1 MKQYELIAPCH
12 FGMEAVLKREIQN
25 LGYEI
30 SQVDNGKVTFFGDAA
45 AIARANIFLRTTE
58 RILLKIDSFR
68 ATSFDDLFEAVKA
81 IPWADYI
88 PEDGKFWVTKANS
101 VSSKL
106 FSPSDIQKIVK
117 KAMVEKLKQTYH
129 TDWFEETGAS
139 YPLRISIVKDI
150 VTIGLDTT
158 GESLHKRGYR
168 KFTAPAPVTET
179 LAAAMILLSPWH
191 ADRMLIDPF
200 CGSGTIPIEAAMIAL
215 NMAPGMNREFTAESW
230 KNLVPKKAW
239 YDAIDEAEDAIRN
252 DAEIHIQG
260 YDIDD
265 VRTVITSEAQ
275 ATVNLMDSERKKTL
289 NDISRHIQQ
298 PDGSLYVPGSS
309 IKGVFRTAIL
319 YSLLQKRQDIKIK
332 YWCYIKQQVD
342 IIEKLMEEERKPRE
356 LQIMPYSVI
365 KKKKNQATKEIDKL
379 IASLESELLHTL
391 RLKDDKERNI
401 SNKNAVCSA
410 MRGLQVSDT
419 YASRNMQT
427 AILQKVDGGFDKFG
441 KASPKKLPIFRECM
455 LPEAEL
461 FFDVKI
467 EKAVMNTI
475 AFNSVDDLLKAT
487 HSFFAAVKMLSIS
500 LSSSL

>member
-1 MKQYELIAPCH
+1 MNSKQFETAKMCLKVVTPINIADGIVLGAKDYLYDSRRQKVYFLNLHQWHLFIYKHMLLEKYESYL
-12 FGMEAVLKREIQN
+12 
-25 LGYEI
+25 
-30 SQVDNGKVTFFGDAA
+30 
-45 AIARANIFLRTTE
+45 ANFRDKQSLLEWLR
-58 RILLKIDSFR
+58 
-68 ATSFDDLFEAVKA
+68 
-81 IPWADYI
+81 
-88 PEDGKFWVTKANS
+88 
-101 VSSKL
+101 
-106 FSPSDIQKIVK
+106 
-117 KAMVEKLKQTYH
+117 M
-129 TDWFEETGAS
+129 
-139 YPLRISIVKDI
+139 
-150 VTIGLDTT
+150 
-158 GESLHKRGYR
+158 
-168 KFTAPAPVTET
+168 
-179 LAAAMILLSPWH
+179 
-191 ADRMLIDPF
+191 
-200 CGSGTIPIEAAMIAL
+200 
-215 NMAPGMNREFTAESW
+215 
-230 KNLVPKKAW
+230 
-239 YDAIDEAEDAIRN
+239 
-252 DAEIHIQG
+252 QG

-265 VRTVITSEAQ
+265 VHTVITSEAQ

-309 IKGVFRTAIL
+309 IKGVFRTAML
-319 YSLLQKRQDIKIK
+319 YSLLQKRQDIKVK

-365 KKKKNQATKEIDKL
+365 KKKKNQAAKEIDKL

-455 LPEAEL
+455 LPKAEL

-467 EKAVMNTI
+467 EKAVMSTIGINT
-475 AFNSVDDLLKAT
+475 VDDLLKAT
-487 HSFFAAVKMLSIS
+487 HSFFAAVTDLLQQAFEKEYQEAFQGVAAGNMFLGGNTGFLSKTLLAMLAPDKDTAKNTIKVLLDKSFKNHKHLLRDKVIAPRT
-500 LSSSL
+500 LKCTNYNGKLMLMGVAEVRKV

>member
-1 MKQYELIAPCH
+1 MNSKQFETAKMCLKVVTPINISDGIVLGAKDYLYDSGRQKVYFLNLHQWHMFIYKHMLLEKYESYL
-12 FGMEAVLKREIQN
+12 
-25 LGYEI
+25 
-30 SQVDNGKVTFFGDAA
+30 
-45 AIARANIFLRTTE
+45 ANFRDKQSLLEWLR
-58 RILLKIDSFR
+58 
-68 ATSFDDLFEAVKA
+68 
-81 IPWADYI
+81 
-88 PEDGKFWVTKANS
+88 
-101 VSSKL
+101 
-106 FSPSDIQKIVK
+106 
-117 KAMVEKLKQTYH
+117 M
-129 TDWFEETGAS
+129 
-139 YPLRISIVKDI
+139 
-150 VTIGLDTT
+150 
-158 GESLHKRGYR
+158 
-168 KFTAPAPVTET
+168 
-179 LAAAMILLSPWH
+179 
-191 ADRMLIDPF
+191 
-200 CGSGTIPIEAAMIAL
+200 
-215 NMAPGMNREFTAESW
+215 
-230 KNLVPKKAW
+230 
-239 YDAIDEAEDAIRN
+239 
-252 DAEIHIQG
+252 QG

-275 ATVNLMDSERKKTL
+275 ATVNLMDNEKKKTL
-289 NDISRHIQQ
+289 NDINRHIQQ

-319 YSLLQKRQDIKIK
+319 YSLLQKRQDIKVK

-342 IIEKLMEEERKPRE
+342 IINKLMEEERKPRE

-365 KKKKNQATKEIDKL
+365 KKKKNQAAKEIDKL
-379 IASLESELLHTL
+379 IASLESELLNAL

-475 AFNSVDDLLKAT
+475 GINSVDDLLKAT
-487 HSFFAAVKMLSIS
+487 HSFFAAVTDLLQQAFEKEYQEAFQGVAAGNMFLGGNTGFLSKTLLAMLAPDKDMAKTTIRVLLDKSFKTHKHLLRDKIIS
-500 LSSSL
+500 PRTLKCTNYNGKLMLMGVAEVRKV

>member
-1 MKQYELIAPCH
+1 MNSKQFETAKMCLKVVTPINIADGIVLGAKDYLYDSRTQKVYFLNLHQWHMFIYKHMLLEKYESYL
-12 FGMEAVLKREIQN
+12 
-25 LGYEI
+25 
-30 SQVDNGKVTFFGDAA
+30 
-45 AIARANIFLRTTE
+45 ANFRDKQS
-58 RILLKIDSFR
+58 LLEW
-68 ATSFDDLFEAVKA
+68 L
-81 IPWADYI
+81 
-88 PEDGKFWVTKANS
+88 
-101 VSSKL
+101 
-106 FSPSDIQKIVK
+106 Q
-117 KAMVEKLKQTYH
+117 M
-129 TDWFEETGAS
+129 
-139 YPLRISIVKDI
+139 
-150 VTIGLDTT
+150 
-158 GESLHKRGYR
+158 
-168 KFTAPAPVTET
+168 
-179 LAAAMILLSPWH
+179 
-191 ADRMLIDPF
+191 
-200 CGSGTIPIEAAMIAL
+200 
-215 NMAPGMNREFTAESW
+215 
-230 KNLVPKKAW
+230 
-239 YDAIDEAEDAIRN
+239 
-252 DAEIHIQG
+252 QG

-475 AFNSVDDLLKAT
+475 AINSVDDLLRAT
-487 HSFFAAVKMLSIS
+487 HSFFAAVTDLLQQAFGKEYQEAFQGVAASNMFLGGNTGFLSKTLLAMLAPDKDTAKNTIKVLLDKSFKTHKHLLRDKVIAPRT
-500 LSSSL
+500 LKCTNYNGKLMLMGVAEVRKV

>member
-1 MKQYELIAPCH
+1 MNSKQLETAKMCLKVVTPINIADGIVLGAKDYLYDSRRQKVYFLNLHQWHMFIYKHMLLEKYESYL
-12 FGMEAVLKREIQN
+12 
-25 LGYEI
+25 
-30 SQVDNGKVTFFGDAA
+30 
-45 AIARANIFLRTTE
+45 ANFRDKQSLLEWLR
-58 RILLKIDSFR
+58 
-68 ATSFDDLFEAVKA
+68 
-81 IPWADYI
+81 
-88 PEDGKFWVTKANS
+88 
-101 VSSKL
+101 
-106 FSPSDIQKIVK
+106 
-117 KAMVEKLKQTYH
+117 M
-129 TDWFEETGAS
+129 
-139 YPLRISIVKDI
+139 
-150 VTIGLDTT
+150 
-158 GESLHKRGYR
+158 
-168 KFTAPAPVTET
+168 
-179 LAAAMILLSPWH
+179 
-191 ADRMLIDPF
+191 
-200 CGSGTIPIEAAMIAL
+200 
-215 NMAPGMNREFTAESW
+215 
-230 KNLVPKKAW
+230 
-239 YDAIDEAEDAIRN
+239 
-252 DAEIHIQG
+252 QG

-275 ATVNLMDSERKKTL
+275 ATVNLMDNERKKTL

-319 YSLLQKRQDIKIK
+319 YSLLQKRQDIKVK

-342 IIEKLMEEERKPRE
+342 IIEKLLEEERKPRE

-365 KKKKNQATKEIDKL
+365 KKKKNQATKDIDKL

-441 KASPKKLPIFRECM
+441 KASPKKLPIFRECL

-475 AFNSVDDLLKAT
+475 AINSVDDLLKAT
-487 HSFFAAVKMLSIS
+487 HSFFAAVTDLLQQAFGKEYQEAFQGVAAGNMFLGGNTGFLSKTLLAMLAPDKDTAKNTIKVLLDKSFKNHKHLLRDKIIAPRT
-500 LSSSL
+500 LKCTNYNGKLMLMGVAEVRKV

>member
-1 MKQYELIAPCH
+1 MNSKQFETAKMCLKVVTPINIADGIVLGAKDYLYDSRRQKVYFLNLHQWHMFIYKHMLLEKYESYL
-12 FGMEAVLKREIQN
+12 
-25 LGYEI
+25 
-30 SQVDNGKVTFFGDAA
+30 
-45 AIARANIFLRTTE
+45 ANFRDKQSLLEWLR
-58 RILLKIDSFR
+58 
-68 ATSFDDLFEAVKA
+68 
-81 IPWADYI
+81 
-88 PEDGKFWVTKANS
+88 
-101 VSSKL
+101 
-106 FSPSDIQKIVK
+106 
-117 KAMVEKLKQTYH
+117 M
-129 TDWFEETGAS
+129 
-139 YPLRISIVKDI
+139 
-150 VTIGLDTT
+150 
-158 GESLHKRGYR
+158 
-168 KFTAPAPVTET
+168 
-179 LAAAMILLSPWH
+179 
-191 ADRMLIDPF
+191 
-200 CGSGTIPIEAAMIAL
+200 
-215 NMAPGMNREFTAESW
+215 
-230 KNLVPKKAW
+230 
-239 YDAIDEAEDAIRN
+239 
-252 DAEIHIQG
+252 QG

-275 ATVNLMDSERKKTL
+275 ATVNLMDSERKKTF
-289 NDISRHIQQ
+289 NDINRHIQQ

-319 YSLLQKRQDIKIK
+319 YSLLQKRQDIKVK
-332 YWCYIKQQVD
+332 YWCYIKQQMD
-342 IIEKLMEEERKPRE
+342 IIEKLLEEERKPRE

-419 YASRNMQT
+419 YASRNTQT

-475 AFNSVDDLLKAT
+475 AINSVDDLLKAT
-487 HSFFAAVKMLSIS
+487 HSFFAAVTYLLQQAFGKEYQEAFQGVAAGNMFLGGNTGFLSKTLLAMLAPDKDTAKNTIKVLLDKSFKTHKHLLRDKIIAPRT
-500 LSSSL
+500 LKCTNYNGKLMLMGVAEVRKV

>member
-1 MKQYELIAPCH
+1 MNSKQFETAKMCLKVVTPINIADGIVLGAKDYLYDSSRQKVYFLNLHQWHMFIYKHMLLEKYESYL
-12 FGMEAVLKREIQN
+12 
-25 LGYEI
+25 
-30 SQVDNGKVTFFGDAA
+30 
-45 AIARANIFLRTTE
+45 ANFRDKQSLLEWLR
-58 RILLKIDSFR
+58 
-68 ATSFDDLFEAVKA
+68 
-81 IPWADYI
+81 
-88 PEDGKFWVTKANS
+88 
-101 VSSKL
+101 
-106 FSPSDIQKIVK
+106 
-117 KAMVEKLKQTYH
+117 MH
-129 TDWFEETGAS
+129 
-139 YPLRISIVKDI
+139 
-150 VTIGLDTT
+150 
-158 GESLHKRGYR
+158 
-168 KFTAPAPVTET
+168 
-179 LAAAMILLSPWH
+179 
-191 ADRMLIDPF
+191 
-200 CGSGTIPIEAAMIAL
+200 
-215 NMAPGMNREFTAESW
+215 
-230 KNLVPKKAW
+230 
-239 YDAIDEAEDAIRN
+239 
-252 DAEIHIQG
+252 G

-275 ATVNLMDSERKKTL
+275 ATVNLMDNEKKKTL
-289 NDISRHIQQ
+289 NDINRHIQQ

-319 YSLLQKRQDIKIK
+319 YSLLQKRQDIKSK

-342 IIEKLMEEERKPRE
+342 IIKTLLEEERKPRE

-365 KKKKNQATKEIDKL
+365 KKKKDQAAKEIDKL
-379 IASLESELLHTL
+379 TASLESELLHTL

-475 AFNSVDDLLKAT
+475 AINSVDDLLKAT
-487 HSFFAAVKMLSIS
+487 HSFFAAVTDLLQQAFGKEYQEAFQGVAAGNMFLGGNTGFLSKTLLAMVAPDKDTAKNNIKVLLDKSFKTHKHLLRDKIIGPRTLKCTNYNGKLMLMGVAEVRKV
-500 LSSSL
+500 

>member
-1 MKQYELIAPCH
+1 MNSKQFETAKMCLKVVTPINIADGIVLGAKDYLYDSRRQKVYFLNLHQWHLFIYKHMLLEKYESYL
-12 FGMEAVLKREIQN
+12 
-25 LGYEI
+25 
-30 SQVDNGKVTFFGDAA
+30 
-45 AIARANIFLRTTE
+45 ANFRDKQSLLEWLR
-58 RILLKIDSFR
+58 
-68 ATSFDDLFEAVKA
+68 
-81 IPWADYI
+81 
-88 PEDGKFWVTKANS
+88 
-101 VSSKL
+101 
-106 FSPSDIQKIVK
+106 
-117 KAMVEKLKQTYH
+117 M
-129 TDWFEETGAS
+129 
-139 YPLRISIVKDI
+139 
-150 VTIGLDTT
+150 
-158 GESLHKRGYR
+158 
-168 KFTAPAPVTET
+168 
-179 LAAAMILLSPWH
+179 
-191 ADRMLIDPF
+191 
-200 CGSGTIPIEAAMIAL
+200 
-215 NMAPGMNREFTAESW
+215 
-230 KNLVPKKAW
+230 
-239 YDAIDEAEDAIRN
+239 
-252 DAEIHIQG
+252 QG

-319 YSLLQKRQDIKIK
+319 YSLLQKRQDIKVK

-342 IIEKLMEEERKPRE
+342 IIEKLLEEERKPRE

-475 AFNSVDDLLKAT
+475 AINSVDDLLKAT
-487 HSFFAAVKMLSIS
+487 HSFFAAVTDLLQQAFGKEYQEAFQGVAAGNMFLGGNTGFLSKTLLAMLAPDKDTAQNTIKVLLDKSFKTHKHLLRDKVIAPRT
-500 LSSSL
+500 LKCTNYNGKLMLMGVAEVRKV